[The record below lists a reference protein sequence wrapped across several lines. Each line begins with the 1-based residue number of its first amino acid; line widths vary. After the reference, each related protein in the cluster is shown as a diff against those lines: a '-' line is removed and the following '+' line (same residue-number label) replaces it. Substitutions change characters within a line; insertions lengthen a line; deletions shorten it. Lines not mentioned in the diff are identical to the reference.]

1 MKKFMKKLRT
11 SFKYSKKIAL
21 RFHDIRYYA
30 CMGEEYKNLLHK
42 EQQKAKYS
50 TPKSDVVTN
59 IINKY
64 KKLGKKKTLYV
75 NASLRALSRKNI
87 FARFAH
93 KAPPIH
99 TNIHQF
105 MSSVPLMIQSYQKI
119 RKNKGYMTAGAAI
132 SPSTWETMHPK
143 KKRFLLATRSS
154 PDGINLVHFYEV
166 SKLIRKGLYPW
177 GPSRRIYVDKPGQPD
192 KKRPLTIPPFFDR
205 ILQQM
210 IKTILET
217 IYEPWFAAIKI
228 IVALDLDLVRALI
241 TP

>member
-1 MKKFMKKLRT
+1 MKKFSKKLRT
-11 SFKYSKKIAL
+11 SFKYSKRIAL

-42 EQQKAKYS
+42 GLEQQKAKYS

-87 FARFAH
+87 SARFDA

-105 MSSVPLMIQSYQKI
+105 MSSVPLMIQSV
-119 RKNKGYMTAGAAI
+119 RLVLLKNWDCQSK
-132 SPSTWETMHPK
+132 S
-143 KKRFLLATRSS
+143 
-154 PDGINLVHFYEV
+154 LVVKEE
-166 SKLIRKGLYPW
+166 L
-177 GPSRRIYVDKPGQPD
+177 VDK
-192 KKRPLTIPPFFDR
+192 L
-205 ILQQM
+205 
-210 IKTILET
+210 
-217 IYEPWFAAIKI
+217 A
-228 IVALDLDLVRALI
+228 
-241 TP
+241 